1 MQCSAAGCTADAPS
15 FASTAAR
22 RRLRVRFM
30 RYANLAR
37 QSSARNAPQG
47 STRTGPMTSGRLR
60 ATKDLFAAD
69 RHLTS
74 VERRQLTVLF
84 CDLVGSTLMSSRLDP
99 EDLRDIIGAYH
110 RCIADTVERFDGFV
124 ARYMGDG
131 ALVYFGYP
139 HSYEDN
145 AERAVHAALVL
156 VSNIAQL
163 DVLGERLHVRIGI
176 ATGVVVVGELVN
188 AGAAREQTA
197 LGETPNLA
205 ARLQGFADADS
216 IVIAETTRRLVSAV
230 FECRDLGAVPLS
242 GFATPV
248 RAWQVIKEDRSR
260 RRFSAHDSSQP
271 QYVPAARV
279 ETRFLIGR
287 FQELALLR
295 DCWQQARA
303 DRGQVVVVVGEAGIG
318 KSHLVRALV
327 SHLADEPHAYLECLC
342 SALFANSPLYPV
354 VALFPTVLGWSEMT
368 VTKPKSKS
376 SPCSA
381 RVMACRPRRR
391 CRFSRQCFR
400 FRVGP
405 LPFEVGESE
414 RQRQRTLQLLVAI
427 VVSFARKSPGDG
439 SGRLL
444 DRPDFTQLLA
454 MLMDEVPTIPLFV
467 LLTARPD
474 FEPPWPSRPYVK
486 ALALTPLTPNET
498 TEMVDHLASGKPLP
512 LEVLSEIVSRTDGVP
527 LFVEEL
533 TKMVLESDLVQ
544 ARDDRYALTGPLPPL
559 AIPTTLQDSL
569 VARLDRLAGAK
580 PLAQLCATLGR
591 EFSYP
596 LLQAVS
602 GLEDASLQRSLAQ
615 LLDAVSSARHDVG
628 CHLHVQAHL
637 SRKPPISHSSK
648 QAAAI
653 SRTDCTG

>member
-1 MQCSAAGCTADAPS
+1 MQCSSCQAALPDAAKFCIECGAPAPS
-15 FASTAAR
+15 VCASCG
-22 RRLRVRFM
+22 
-30 RYANLAR
+30 YANLAR
-37 QSSARNAPQG
+37 AKFCAECAAKLDEN
-47 STRTGPMTSGRLR
+47 RTDDGPTALR

-69 RHLTS
+69 RNLTS

-205 ARLQGFADADS
+205 ARLQGFAHPDS

-271 QYVPAARV
+271 QYVPVAQV
-279 ETRFLIGR
+279 ETRLLIGR
-287 FQELALLR
+287 FRSWPCFAIAGNR
-295 DCWQQARA
+295 RAQAAARLYWSWVMPA
-303 DRGQVVVVVGEAGIG
+303 SANHISCVHWCRTWPTNLTPIWNACVRRCLPIARYTPSSPYFPPFWAG
-318 KSHLVRALV
+318 A
-327 SHLADEPHAYLECLC
+327 E
-342 SALFANSPLYPV
+342 
-354 VALFPTVLGWSEMT
+354 TT

-381 RVMACRPRRR
+381 RVIACRPRRR

-400 FRVGP
+400 FPR
-405 LPFEVGESE
+405 
-414 RQRQRTLQLLVAI
+414 RT
-427 VVSFARKSPGDG
+427 
-439 SGRLL
+439 
-444 DRPDFTQLLA
+444 
-454 MLMDEVPTIPLFV
+454 
-467 LLTARPD
+467 
-474 FEPPWPSRPYVK
+474 
-486 ALALTPLTPNET
+486 
-498 TEMVDHLASGKPLP
+498 
-512 LEVLSEIVSRTDGVP
+512 
-527 LFVEEL
+527 
-533 TKMVLESDLVQ
+533 
-544 ARDDRYALTGPLPPL
+544 
-559 AIPTTLQDSL
+559 
-569 VARLDRLAGAK
+569 
-580 PLAQLCATLGR
+580 
-591 EFSYP
+591 
-596 LLQAVS
+596 
-602 GLEDASLQRSLAQ
+602 ASL
-615 LLDAVSSARHDVG
+615 
-628 CHLHVQAHL
+628 
-637 SRKPPISHSSK
+637 
-648 QAAAI
+648 
-653 SRTDCTG
+653 